1 MTSELGERH
10 IERMK
15 EQINLFE
22 HGDLSLPQLIAGL
35 ESLLGLIL
43 DEADPEWVA
52 ELEAECNRL
61 EIANAA
67 AINDRRDLSAEEIG
81 DIRDAIQQ
89 MRLMLTRY

>member
-15 EQINLFE
+15 EQLNQFE
-22 HGDLSLPQLIAGL
+22 KGELSLHQLIAGL
-35 ESLLGLIL
+35 EALLGLLL

-61 EIANAA
+61 EFTHAA
-67 AINDRRDLSAEEIG
+67 AINDARELSVQEGAEVS
-81 DIRDAIQQ
+81 DAIQQ
-89 MRLMLTRY
+89 MRLNLTRY

>member
-1 MTSELGERH
+1 MTSEFGERH

-15 EQINLFE
+15 EQIDLFE
-22 HGDLSLPQLIAGL
+22 HGDLPLPQLIAGL

-81 DIRDAIQQ
+81 DIRNAIQQ